1 MDIACGSE
9 HVVVVGGRGDIYRWK
24 LLDKEQKNTKILQL
38 NSWGRGQSGRLGLNS
53 EEDQCSPK
61 EVELKTDDIYIT
73 NVECGA
79 DGTIFISHEGDL
91 YACGNNEN
99 NKLGLNDQN
108 GWVFSGE
115 VKQALVPTRIKAV
128 KQKIISGN
136 WKDIEICI

>member
-1 MDIACGSE
+1 M
-9 HVVVVGGRGDIYRWK
+9 
-24 LLDKEQKNTKILQL
+24 LQL

-128 KQKIISGN
+128 KQKTLYTNSENYIFILRLR
-136 WKDIEICI
+136 WTICVLKFRKNQIYNVCYSLLHKYPT